1 MSSNELLPGV
11 VDVVAQFDAM
21 LGDDA
26 SLQVSDFESGTLRLV
41 YRTADGTV
49 DCEACVL
56 APDDLEILVLEALQ
70 VRSSPVTS
78 VVVDVTEQVSAQR
91 PQEGR

>member
-1 MSSNELLPGV
+1 MSADDLLLGV
-11 VDVVAQFDAM
+11 VDVVAHFDAM

-26 SLQVSDFESGTLRLV
+26 TLQVSDLKNGTLRLV
-41 YRTADGTV
+41 YRTMTGAVG
-49 DCEACVL
+49 CEACVL

-78 VVVDVTEQVSAQR
+78 VVVSLTEETSAQS
-91 PQEGR
+91 